1 MDAVEILT
9 AVGAS
14 WLRILAALA
23 LSVLAAVP
31 LGIASALN
39 RRVEWLVIPV
49 LDVLQ
54 SVPIL
59 GFFPIAVISLAR
71 VSPALGPELAS
82 VFLIFTCTFWN
93 FAFGVYESVRSIPVE
108 LREGIRLWN
117 LPFLERLTKVYLP
130 AAAPRVLSNLQPST
144 ANAWFFLS
152 ASEVMVLGR
161 EELRVHG
168 VGYLV
173 EKYAAAGDAASLAVL
188 LSLTLFTIGL
198 VQFAVYGPIVSRAVE
213 GDFEHEV
220 RLAPPRALVTGISA
234 IASGFRTFGDAGLG
248 RIARMRQ
255 IRVPLQVFH
264 VVQSRV
270 RIGPWVA
277 AVAAL
282 VLGAASV
289 SLAAEYGPDLYES
302 LRVGVSRLSGV
313 DWFGVSTALAFS
325 TARVLAVLAIG
336 AAWSIPVAY
345 LLAVREELRRV
356 LLPVVQVIASFP
368 APLLF
373 PVLAPALASLGPFGL
388 EGAAILMMLIGS
400 QYYVF
405 YSVLSGFMRVDRSYG
420 ELSSLYGLGFGYSL
434 ATIYLPYALPSLI
447 TGAITTAGGAWNATV
462 VAEAV
467 EVGGVVY
474 ETPLPGLGK
483 VIAGA
488 ALSGDV
494 FSLSVYVGVMTLF
507 IVALNRTLWRRL
519 YDWSVGLVAG

>member
-270 RIGPWVA
+270 RIGPWV
-277 AVAAL
+277 
-282 VLGAASV
+282 
-289 SLAAEYGPDLYES
+289 
-302 LRVGVSRLSGV
+302 
-313 DWFGVSTALAFS
+313 
-325 TARVLAVLAIG
+325 
-336 AAWSIPVAY
+336 
-345 LLAVREELRRV
+345 
-356 LLPVVQVIASFP
+356 
-368 APLLF
+368 
-373 PVLAPALASLGPFGL
+373 
-388 EGAAILMMLIGS
+388 
-400 QYYVF
+400 
-405 YSVLSGFMRVDRSYG
+405 
-420 ELSSLYGLGFGYSL
+420 
-434 ATIYLPYALPSLI
+434 
-447 TGAITTAGGAWNATV
+447 
-462 VAEAV
+462 
-467 EVGGVVY
+467 
-474 ETPLPGLGK
+474 
-483 VIAGA
+483 
-488 ALSGDV
+488 
-494 FSLSVYVGVMTLF
+494 
-507 IVALNRTLWRRL
+507 
-519 YDWSVGLVAG
+519 